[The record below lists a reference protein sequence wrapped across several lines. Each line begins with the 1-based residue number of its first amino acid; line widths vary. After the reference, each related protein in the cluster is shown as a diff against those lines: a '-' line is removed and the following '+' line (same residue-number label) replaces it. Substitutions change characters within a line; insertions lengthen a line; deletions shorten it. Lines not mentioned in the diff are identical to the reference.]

1 MKGFYAKFR
10 IMLITFALGLASV
23 FMMNGSLQFSD
34 EVYVDLPKVKSET
47 VILVNPKYRNEMPK
61 MDGIIACDRRRKLS
75 KEQSEEQLKKIRL
88 LIQNRNENIGRKF
101 TP

>member
-34 EVYVDLPKVKSET
+34 EVYVNLPKVKSDSIIF
-47 VILVNPKYRNEMPK
+47 VIPKKRICIFGGAGSHWSPSQEYIDEWKANCLREGTEYFK
-61 MDGIIACDRRRKLS
+61 
-75 KEQSEEQLKKIRL
+75 
-88 LIQNRNENIGRKF
+88 
-101 TP
+101 